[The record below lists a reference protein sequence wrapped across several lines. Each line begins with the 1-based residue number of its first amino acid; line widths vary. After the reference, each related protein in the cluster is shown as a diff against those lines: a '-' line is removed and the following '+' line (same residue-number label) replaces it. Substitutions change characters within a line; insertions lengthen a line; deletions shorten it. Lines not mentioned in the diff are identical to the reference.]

1 METTP
6 GIFRNRGRKE
16 MKASSKIKLVTA
28 GIIIFGL
35 TVLCPFVSAASEV
48 GGVDILDYG
57 MYKTAFAQWR
67 QAPNTQRGEIQ
78 LVGAR
83 ELIRRTKRIPSKGGT
98 EFGIR
103 YVVNGQEEGGQVDL
117 LVRVLHSETQSSD
130 EWEISRQI
138 GAPSFDGWK
147 LGADSLIVPGK
158 LTIQLLHQGMKL
170 AEKSFTVY

>member
-1 METTP
+1 
-6 GIFRNRGRKE
+6 
-16 MKASSKIKLVTA
+16 MKAINKIKLVTV
-28 GIIIFGL
+28 GMIIIGL
-35 TVLCPFVSAASEV
+35 VVFCPFTSQASEI
-48 GGVDILDYG
+48 DSIEIIDYG
-57 MYKTAFAQWR
+57 LYKTTIASWQE
-67 QAPNTQRGEIQ
+67 APNTQRGEIQ

-147 LGADSLIVPGK
+147 LGADSLIIPGK
-158 LTIQLLHQGMKL
+158 LTIQLFHQGMKL